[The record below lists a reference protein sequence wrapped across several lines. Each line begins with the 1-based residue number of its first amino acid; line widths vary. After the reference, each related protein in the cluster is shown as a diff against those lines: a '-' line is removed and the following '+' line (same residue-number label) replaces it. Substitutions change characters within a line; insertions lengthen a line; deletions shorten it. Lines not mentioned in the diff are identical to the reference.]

1 VGQINLEMEVFWILT
16 SPLRSPDAI
25 LLARI
30 DYHQTDYSW
39 VSPFAYVFHLNL
51 HSGLLLGNF
60 LVRIT

>member
-1 VGQINLEMEVFWILT
+1 VGQINLEMKVFWILT
-16 SPLRSPDAI
+16 YPLRSPDAS

-39 VSPFAYVFHLNL
+39 ASPFAYVFHLNL
-51 HSGLLLGNF
+51 RSGLLLGNF